1 METRNSKVD
10 EDTYFRVKN
19 TLDCSGTLLDLSTPR
34 IMGILN
40 LTPDSFHDGGRYLT
54 EKEYVSRA
62 GQLFEAGADILDIG
76 GQSTR
81 PGAVTIS
88 SEEEWLRV
96 EQPIRKIRKEFPQS
110 ILSIDTFHSMVAER
124 AIENGVSV
132 INDIS
137 GGSMDKKMYAVAG
150 RLKVPY
156 VLMHIRGTP
165 LTMQTNPEYDDLV
178 KEVFDFFTKKIDVL
192 ISHGINDIV
201 LDPGFGF
208 GKNNEHNYSLLSN
221 LSLFRMTG
229 FPVLAGVSRKSMITR
244 VLNVTNN
251 EALNGT
257 TVLNTLALLQGAS
270 LLRVHD
276 VKEAI
281 ETRKLVHEY
290 RRVQKS

>member
-165 LTMQTNPEYDDLV
+165 LTMQTNPEYDDVV